1 MGLGKKWSEWKLTV
15 PFPCHL
21 AIHHRNRPCSP
32 TYPCWLSCPTERV
45 PLTPLNLSYP
55 CTNGSHFITVSTSI
69 FPLAT
74 YSSTRHPPCEKV
86 ALFVPFKYLPL
97 TLNLSSLVLDSPTM
111 GKDCG
116 HSPYLC
122 PTLFYI
128 FCRQCISMLY
138 SSINLWNPN
147 SCLQAFCPFSNQV
160 SGNSMNWKSPC

>member
-1 MGLGKKWSEWKLTV
+1 METHGPISVSFGYTSQEQALLPNLPMLTE
-15 PFPCHL
+15 L
-21 AIHHRNRPCSP
+21 SNGASP
-32 TYPCWLSCPTERV
+32 TDPSKPFLSMYSTCFNV
-45 PLTPLNLSYP
+45 F
-55 CTNGSHFITVSTSI
+55 SHFITVSTSI

-138 SSINLWNPN
+138 SSINL
-147 SCLQAFCPFSNQV
+147 
-160 SGNSMNWKSPC
+160 